1 MNGQLSDFLL
11 SRFTICFTLC
21 KLFHFACQ
29 ISFDM
34 AIWLLQLG
42 QFCCE
47 RFFICSAV
55 ERTNAL
61 TSHTKLE
68 RWTYSRGPVKGER
81 GAHVPCRDFKTH
93 LWGFWG
99 ESHIPVGIL
108 LLYIA
113 ISRKVVGKNAH
124 STIPNGHMGYDQYT
138 VLESLAVAL
147 LLLLSFGTH
156 KHTSI
161 PTRAIL
167 SNFFG
172 EQWTENHPRYLSGLS
187 RALFP
192 TTFLEIAVYNLHFST
207 SVLPFQH
214 IFVSFV
220 TILTVYTSLSR
231 HVHLSPRNHWFSC
244 EMMATEHVHNWQP
257 TLPTTDW
264 IITHFWETAHLP
276 VP

>member
-1 MNGQLSDFLL
+1 MTVAAWSVLLWAILYLQCCWENKCTDF
-11 SRFTICFTLC
+11 TH
-21 KLFHFACQ
+21 KA
-29 ISFDM
+29 
-34 AIWLLQLG
+34 
-42 QFCCE
+42 
-47 RFFICSAV
+47 
-55 ERTNAL
+55 
-61 TSHTKLE
+61 LE

-124 STIPNGHMGYDQYT
+124 ATIPNGHMGYDQYT
-138 VLESLAVAL
+138 VLDTLAVAL

-161 PTRAIL
+161 PTRTIL

-187 RALFP
+187 RAFFP

-231 HVHLSPRNHWFSC
+231 HVHISSRNHWFSC

>member
-1 MNGQLSDFLL
+1 MTVAAWSVLLWAILYLQCCWENKCTDF
-11 SRFTICFTLC
+11 TH
-21 KLFHFACQ
+21 KA
-29 ISFDM
+29 
-34 AIWLLQLG
+34 
-42 QFCCE
+42 
-47 RFFICSAV
+47 
-55 ERTNAL
+55 
-61 TSHTKLE
+61 LE

-113 ISRKVVGKNAH
+113 ISWKVVGKNAH
-124 STIPNGHMGYDQYT
+124 ATIPNGHMGYDQYT
-138 VLESLAVAL
+138 VLESLAVNL

-257 TLPTTDW
+257 TYLQQTGSLHVSGKLPTYPSPKPT
-264 IITHFWETAHLP
+264 FCPKWEVSVNVGLGEG
-276 VP
+276 

>member
-61 TSHTKLE
+61 TSRTKLE

-81 GAHVPCRDFKTH
+81 GAHVPCRDFKTY

-108 LLYIA
+108 VLY
-113 ISRKVVGKNAH
+113 SYFPKGCRKKCALDNPKWSYGIWSIHCSWH
-124 STIPNGHMGYDQYT
+124 SSCRPTFVAFLWHSQTYVHTHSCHSFKFLWRT
-138 VLESLAVAL
+138 VNWKPPTTPFGIVAC
-147 LLLLSFGTH
+147 SF
-156 KHTSI
+156 SD
-161 PTRAIL
+161 
-167 SNFFG
+167 N
-172 EQWTENHPRYLSGLS
+172 LS
-187 RALFP
+187 R
-192 TTFLEIAVYNLHFST
+192 N
-207 SVLPFQH
+207 
-214 IFVSFV
+214 
-220 TILTVYTSLSR
+220 
-231 HVHLSPRNHWFSC
+231 SC
-244 EMMATEHVHNWQP
+244 
-257 TLPTTDW
+257 
-264 IITHFWETAHLP
+264 I
-276 VP
+276 

>member
-21 KLFHFACQ
+21 KLLHFASQ

-81 GAHVPCRDFKTH
+81 GAHVPCRNFKTH
-93 LWGFWG
+93 LSGFWG
-99 ESHIPVGIL
+99 ENHIPVGIL
-108 LLYIA
+108 LFYYYW
-113 ISRKVVGKNAH
+113 N
-124 STIPNGHMGYDQYT
+124 
-138 VLESLAVAL
+138 
-147 LLLLSFGTH
+147 
-156 KHTSI
+156 
-161 PTRAIL
+161 
-167 SNFFG
+167 
-172 EQWTENHPRYLSGLS
+172 
-187 RALFP
+187 
-192 TTFLEIAVYNLHFST
+192 FST
-207 SVLPFQH
+207 LVLQFKH
-214 IFVSFV
+214 IFMSFV

-231 HVHLSPRNHWFSC
+231 HVHISPRNHWFSC

-257 TLPTTDW
+257 TLPTTDR
-264 IITHFWETAHLP
+264 IITRFWETAHLP
-276 VP
+276 LP